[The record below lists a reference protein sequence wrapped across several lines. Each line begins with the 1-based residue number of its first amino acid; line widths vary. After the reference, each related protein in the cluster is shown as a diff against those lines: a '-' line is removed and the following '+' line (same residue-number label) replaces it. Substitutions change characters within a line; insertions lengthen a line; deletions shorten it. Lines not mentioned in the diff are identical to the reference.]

1 VSNTNKEGS
10 LVVDLNMTDRNTN
23 KERGNEEK
31 KKNDYRC
38 QTKNLLYTPDG
49 RREKPDVTQ

>member
-49 RREKPDVTQ
+49 R